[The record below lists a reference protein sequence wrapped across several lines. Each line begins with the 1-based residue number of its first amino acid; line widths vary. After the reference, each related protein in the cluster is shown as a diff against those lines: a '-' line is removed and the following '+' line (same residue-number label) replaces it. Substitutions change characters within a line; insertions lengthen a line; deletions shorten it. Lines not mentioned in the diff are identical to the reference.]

1 MTNDFFP
8 DGETNER
15 PDENDQ
21 PKSKSALKREM
32 TELQKLGETLVE
44 LPPAKLAKI
53 PMPELLEEAIM
64 LARRLKNREGKR
76 RQLQYIGKI
85 MRTIDSDA
93 IREKLE
99 SFDHQSQ
106 TFRQQFHQLEQWRD
120 RLISEGDQAI
130 SDLLMEIPDLDRQ
143 HLRQLIR
150 QAKKEASQN
159 KPPAASRKI
168 FKYLRSHT

>member
-1 MTNDFFP
+1 LY
-8 DGETNER
+8 G
-15 PDENDQ
+15 
-21 PKSKSALKREM
+21 
-32 TELQKLGETLVE
+32 G
-44 LPPAKLAKI
+44 LP
-53 PMPELLEEAIM
+53 
-64 LARRLKNREGKR
+64 
-76 RQLQYIGKI
+76 
-85 MRTIDSDA
+85 
-93 IREKLE
+93 
-99 SFDHQSQ
+99 F
-106 TFRQQFHQLEQWRD
+106 QWRD